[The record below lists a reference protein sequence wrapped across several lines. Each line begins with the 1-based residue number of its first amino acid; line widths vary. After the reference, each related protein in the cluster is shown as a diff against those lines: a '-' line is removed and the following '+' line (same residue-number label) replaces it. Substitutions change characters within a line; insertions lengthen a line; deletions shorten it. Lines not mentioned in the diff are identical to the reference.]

1 MRSRGGNPGLEAG
14 LGDRAERN
22 SPARTRLPGRGLRPG
37 SQPLGSGLGSWLRS
51 SQTYNAE
58 EVEFVFAV
66 DDEGKTIS
74 KIDIDTEAY
83 TG

>member
-14 LGDRAERN
+14 LGDRVERN
-22 SPARTRLPGRGLRPG
+22 SPARTQLPGRGLKPG
-37 SQPLGSGLGSWLRS
+37 SQPLGSGSGSWLRS

-66 DDEGKTIS
+66 DDEGRTIN